1 MSARWGFACGLAVGA
16 AVLCGHGVAAAA
28 PDTES
33 PSSSTRSASVH
44 AGPARAH
51 STPRRAA
58 RPAPAAANALAA
70 PVTSRRTAP
79 ALITAVPAAP
89 AVSVDLPPMPVSKT
103 RAYTVSQ
110 PAITDAATAYVAAGG
125 DPADSPRFFFGDLAT
140 SSLDVLASRSL
151 TRDQVRVEMGNL
163 AVSGYFGG
171 IWLRDNLGAEPPQP
185 GQPVVAGSQTG
196 GVVSAIGLRM
206 FSQLVAGLSTASRVP
221 LISSLTAHASVPV
234 LLALYGYN
242 KGYLEYLL
250 DNPPAG
256 VPSMRDTLTCKGFL
270 DCNSS
275 LVKLEIANRYD
286 GALVDLAHPPTLRW
300 AEMKLWSSAL
310 ELTTGAG
317 RFVWKIIGAGGFSPT
332 SYASL
337 VDLSSAYL
345 MISKGATLASMQSYA
360 DRDRELASAALLL
373 QGGLWMWS
381 GAYFSGLAS
390 NAPRG
395 TIPTIVTS

>member
-1 MSARWGFACGLAVGA
+1 VTS
-16 AVLCGHGVAAAA
+16 
-28 PDTES
+28 
-33 PSSSTRSASVH
+33 
-44 AGPARAH
+44 
-51 STPRRAA
+51 RRAA
-58 RPAPAAANALAA
+58 PAAPTVVIPAPAA
-70 PVTSRRTAP
+70 PTVVTP
-79 ALITAVPAAP
+79 APAAP
-89 AVSVDLPPMPVSKT
+89 MVVTPAPAAPTVVTPAPAAPTVSIDLPPMPVSKT

-140 SSLDVLASRSL
+140 SSLDILASRSL

-171 IWLRDNLGAEPPQP
+171 IWLRDNLRAEPPQP
-185 GQPVVAGSQTG
+185 GQLVPAGAQTG

-206 FSQLVAGLSTASRVP
+206 FSQLVAGLSTASEVP

-234 LLALYGYN
+234 LLGLYGYN

-300 AEMKLWSSAL
+300 AEMKLWSSVL

-345 MISKGATLASMQSYA
+345 MIGKGATLASMQSYA